1 MSKQETEETHIP
13 DVDAN
18 DFQGLVL
25 NDVIPRDRP
34 PWYADWTLWKLNLL
48 LLSGLLTQTAT
59 GVSLALYR
67 HNAIPMANRILQ
79 VRC

>member
-1 MSKQETEETHIP
+1 MTKPIVDEAHLP
-13 DVDAN
+13 GVDAD

-25 NDVIPRDRP
+25 NDVIPHDRK

-59 GVSLALYR
+59 GFDARFVAHR
-67 HNAIPMANRILQ
+67 TH
-79 VRC
+79 VHFDF